1 MGKIRYIII
10 LLFSLNIFPQ
20 EWEMLVEDDVVTVS
34 IEGNITVGE
43 IPIRPDHP
51 YLDGPNTINST
62 WECK

>member
-1 MGKIRYIII
+1 M
-10 LLFSLNIFPQ
+10 NIFPQ